1 MQKKVLLVDDVD
13 LLIEL
18 EKTFFWRV
26 EIDLLVARNGLEA
39 LQIIKDEHPDLVFL
53 DLHMPVMNGD
63 ECCRKVKADPKLR
76 AIPIIMLPHEGNE
89 ADLKRCRDAGCDT
102 VVFKPINRHH
112 FVDRARKF
120 LHLTTRAA
128 PRVRTRLSISFGPET
143 RKMLQDYT
151 FNLSTGGIFVESKE
165 IHPVDTPL
173 EVIFTLPEL
182 KSGLR
187 CRTRVAWV
195 NTRERIINPL
205 LPPGMGIQ
213 FLDISLEEMEVIFAF
228 VKKEFLSQSFFR
240 SR

>member
-26 EIDLLVARNGLEA
+26 EIDLLIARNGREA
-39 LQIIKDEHPDLVFL
+39 LQIIRDERPDLVFL
-53 DLHMPVMNGD
+53 DLHMPVMSGD
-63 ECCRKVKADPKLR
+63 ECCRQVKADPKLR
-76 AIPIIMLPHEGNE
+76 SIPVIMLPHEGNE
-89 ADLKRCRDAGCDT
+89 EDLRRCRDAGCDT

-112 FVDRARKF
+112 FVERARKF
-120 LHLTTRAA
+120 LHLTTRAD
-128 PRVRTRLSISFGPET
+128 PRVRTRLSISFGPGGNE
-143 RKMLQDYT
+143 MLPDFT
-151 FNLSTGGIFVESKE
+151 FNLSTGGIFIESKE

-182 KSGLR
+182 RSGLH

-195 NTRERIINPL
+195 NPPERIANPL

-213 FLDISLEEMEVIFAF
+213 FLDISLEEMEAIFAF
-228 VKKEFLSQSFFR
+228 VKKEFLSRSSSR